1 VRSGGVA
8 LGDLCFP
15 RPGGGN
21 TSLKAVRR
29 GIRIPEVRTKF
40 VFLAAGTLAGS
51 FSAATLAASKKA
63 RKDVAV
69 EK

>member
-1 VRSGGVA
+1 M
-8 LGDLCFP
+8 
-15 RPGGGN
+15 
-21 TSLKAVRR
+21 KAVRR